1 MFTAM
6 SSLKLKVRGILHL
19 FPKVWIAWPAI
30 AVVGVGVLVHIFDPA
45 ASLIK
50 QSGRARYESEEP
62 HSGDDGGSTE
72 G

>member
-6 SSLKLKVRGILHL
+6 SSLKLRGISDL
-19 FPKVWIAWPAI
+19 FPSLWWIAWPAI
-30 AVVGVGVLVHIFDPA
+30 EVVGVGVLVHIFDPA

-50 QSGRARYESEEP
+50 QPRRARYESEEP
-62 HSGDDGGSTE
+62 HSGDDEGSTE